1 MTLKTLYIYQR
12 ERFPVLKNGLLIL
25 ILSVSTLCFTRVLR
39 NNYESPSL
47 EEAVIVFVIMFIFFL
62 QLRIAD
68 EFKDFEEDM
77 KYRTYRPVPRGLV
90 SLKELRNAGITG
102 FFIQLVLIL
111 LFNKDVLIIFFI
123 VYLYILLMTKEFF
136 IPEWLNQHQ
145 GLYMISHMIIMILFH
160 LFKKTF
166 TI

>member
-1 MTLKTLYIYQR
+1 MTLKTLYIYQK

-77 KYRTYRPVPRGLV
+77 KYRAYRPVPRGLV
-90 SLKELRNAGITG
+90 SLKELRNIGIAG
-102 FFIQLVLIL
+102 FFIQLAFIL

-136 IPEWLNQHQ
+136 VPEWLNKHQ
-145 GLYMISHMIIMILFH
+145 AVYMISHMIIMLLFH
-160 LFKKTF
+160 LFIGF
-166 TI
+166 L

>member
-39 NNYESPSL
+39 NNYEFPSL

-68 EFKDFEEDM
+68 EFKDFEELSDFR
-77 KYRTYRPVPRGLV
+77 K
-90 SLKELRNAGITG
+90 ND
-102 FFIQLVLIL
+102 
-111 LFNKDVLIIFFI
+111 NK
-123 VYLYILLMTKEFF
+123 
-136 IPEWLNQHQ
+136 
-145 GLYMISHMIIMILFH
+145 
-160 LFKKTF
+160 
-166 TI
+166 

>member
-1 MTLKTLYIYQR
+1 MTLKTFYIYQK

-25 ILSVSTLCFTRVLR
+25 ILSISTLCFARILQ
-39 NNYESPSL
+39 NNYKFPTL
-47 EEAVIVFVIMFIFFL
+47 GEAAVVFVIMFIFFL

-77 KYRTYRPVPRGLV
+77 KYRAYRPVPRGII
-90 SLKELRNAGITG
+90 SLKELRNIGIAG
-102 FFIQLVLIL
+102 FFIQLALIL
-111 LFNKDVLIIFFI
+111 FFNKDVLIIFFI

-145 GLYMISHMIIMILFH
+145 
-160 LFKKTF
+160 
-166 TI
+166 